1 MRASESARTASP
13 GFSSGSPSARSEP
26 RKKPVARV
34 AHYRDDVRATSETL
48 DSGRTIWTDVY
59 PFGYGIRRRAAE
71 KYVHMRT
78 RPLIAVTTSELRRPE
93 DVTARPHGE
102 PPKLEVAL
110 ATLYPE
116 AIERAGGIPVIV
128 PLLRPDAIGPLLDRV
143 DGVCLPGG
151 PDIQPSV
158 YGAEPHP
165 ELGPT
170 EPRVDAVELALVRAA
185 DKRKLPILGICRG
198 MQLLNVARRG
208 TLHQH
213 LPDVVG
219 TGVKHRQPEPGGVP
233 THRIE
238 TAPRSRL
245 RATLGGPGLDV
256 NSFHHQAVQRLGR
269 GLVATAWADDG
280 TIEAIENPGDRLVI
294 GVQWH
299 AEGLLAH
306 DPLFELL
313 IAAAGAE
320 EEIAQPRAVAQSAAE
335 PRRIVAAGGRPV
347 RQRRPA
353 GTRRLASAG

>member
-1 MRASESARTASP
+1 
-13 GFSSGSPSARSEP
+13 
-26 RKKPVARV
+26 
-34 AHYRDDVRATSETL
+34 
-48 DSGRTIWTDVY
+48 
-59 PFGYGIRRRAAE
+59 
-71 KYVHMRT
+71 MRT
-78 RPLIAVTTSELRRPE
+78 RPLIAVTTSELRRPA
-93 DVTARPHGE
+93 DVTARLHGE
-102 PPKLEVAL
+102 PPKVEVAL

-128 PLLRPDAIGPLLDRV
+128 PLLRPDAIPALLDRV

-151 PDIQPSV
+151 PDLQPSA

-185 DKRKLPILGICRG
+185 DRRKLPILSICRG
-198 MQLLNVARRG
+198 MQLLNVARGG

-219 TGVKHRQPEPGGVP
+219 TAVQHRQPEHGSIP

-245 RATLGGPGLDV
+245 RATIGGPTLEV
-256 NSFHHQAVQRLGR
+256 NSFHHQAVETLGK
-269 GLVATAWADDG
+269 GLVATAWAPDG
-280 TIEAIENPGDRLVI
+280 TIEAIENPGDRLVL

-299 AEGLLAH
+299 AEGLRAH

-320 EEIAQPRAVAQSAAE
+320 EELAEPRAVARRRLGSAAA
-335 PRRIVAAGGRPV
+335 RSVRP
-347 RQRRPA
+347 RRPA
-353 GTRRLASAG
+353 AAQRLASAG